1 MWVLETENFTTVGNV
16 LAPNTQKTWGGQVT
30 TMRCAKTLGVCV
42 LALNREDS
50 MVANYPEMQRGGGV
64 KKVYLVIFPS
74 QHKSWGK
81 PHKSEQFSRVGTY
94 NLGKKVW
101 ILPTPPPRTPTS
113 QSTSSTKKRNPDS
126 SRSLR
131 GRVGL
136 SRGLH
141 SLLAPRRPPT
151 QWRPLHRFSRCSAT
165 LKGPAGLRGQKMSP
179 TPCTLT
185 FHKQDRRRKLGHA
198 HVRGPR
204 PHPS

>member
-16 LAPNTQKTWGGQVT
+16 LAPNTQKTRGGQVT

-50 MVANYPEMQRGGGV
+50 MVANYPEMQRGGV

-101 ILPTPPPRTPTS
+101 ILPTPPPVPL
-113 QSTSSTKKRNPDS
+113 PP
-126 SRSLR
+126 SLQAAQR
-131 GRVGL
+131 KGTL
-136 SRGLH
+136 I
-141 SLLAPRRPPT
+141 LLEA
-151 QWRPLHRFSRCSAT
+151 
-165 LKGPAGLRGQKMSP
+165 
-179 TPCTLT
+179 
-185 FHKQDRRRKLGHA
+185 
-198 HVRGPR
+198 
-204 PHPS
+204 